1 MTLKTTIK
9 PITDKLKS
17 IPKKPGVYLYKDK
30 SDKIIYVGKAKNLRN
45 RVKSYFV
52 DSAIKRD
59 LKTWI
64 LKNTIYDV
72 EFFITDTEKEAL
84 ILENNL
90 IKTHRPKFNVRLKDD
105 KTYPYIQIT
114 NEPYPQVL
122 MTRKVIKDGSKYIG
136 PYTNV
141 IDVKNALRTIHKFF
155 QIRTC
160 TFALS
165 DESIQKN
172 KYKICLDFHIKR
184 CGGPCEAYQN
194 QEDYNKIIKNVE
206 RFLNGRSSELRE
218 DLENDMKFASDNM
231 DYEVAAKIRDTL
243 NSIDV
248 FYNKRQKVEKVEK
261 VSQEFVGISLDDQDV
276 CICILKVREGKV
288 IGKQEFML
296 VNKAFDDEHTIFE
309 NFMFTYYS
317 EHQIISDEIYFSDLF
332 DEYVE
337 LYQSFIRETTQ
348 SNVKLF
354 SAKIGDKAKLIR
366 LARINAKQ
374 KIDELKL
381 NRLKKDFTP
390 QGLISLKRDLRLKS
404 LPNYIEC
411 FDNSNIQGTDAVSSM
426 VVFKNGKPAKSEYR
440 KYKVKTVES
449 GKPDDFAT
457 MYEVVYRRYRRLT
470 DEKKTL
476 PDLIVVDGGKGQLS
490 SAVKALQD
498 LLIWPQPIIGLAKK
512 LEEVFIPGISDPQNI
527 PKTSS
532 AIRILQQ
539 IRDESH
545 RFAITFHRSLRKKR
559 TLQSELS
566 DIPGVGPNRV
576 KLLLI
581 EFGSIKSVKDA
592 PLERLEKTKGIP
604 KNVAMDI
611 FNYFKSESM
620 K

>member
-1 MTLKTTIK
+1 MNTKTPQK
-9 PITDKLKS
+9 PIYDKLKS
-17 IPKKPGVYLYKDK
+17 IPIKPGVYLYKDK
-30 SDKIIYVGKAKNLRN
+30 SEVIIYVGKAKNLRN

-59 LKTWI
+59 IKTWI

-114 NEPYPQVL
+114 NEPFPQVL
-122 MTRKVIKDGSKYIG
+122 MTRKIIKDGSQYIG

-141 IDVKNALRTIHKFF
+141 LDIKNALRTIHKFF

-160 TFALS
+160 TFAMTE
-165 DESIQKN
+165 ESIRN
-172 KYKICLDFHIKR
+172 KKHKICLDYHIKR
-184 CGGPCEAYQN
+184 CGGPCEAYQTK
-194 QEDYNKIIKNVE
+194 EDYNKIIKNVE

-218 DLENDMKFASDNM
+218 DLETDMKIASDQM
-231 DYEVAAKIRDTL
+231 EYEKAAKIRDTL

-261 VSQEFVGISLDDQDV
+261 VSQEFVGIALDDQDA

-288 IGKQEFML
+288 IGKQEFLL

-309 NFMFTYYS
+309 HFMFTYYS
-317 EHQIISDEIYFSDLF
+317 EHQIISEEIYFSDLF

-337 LYQSFIRETTQ
+337 LYQSFIREMSHT
-348 SNVKLF
+348 NVRLYA
-354 SAKIGDKAKLIR
+354 AKIGDKAKLIR

-404 LPNYIEC
+404 LPKHIEC
-411 FDNSNIQGTDAVSSM
+411 FDNSNIQGTDPVSSM

-440 KYKVKTVES
+440 KYKVKTVQS

-457 MYEVVYRRYRRLT
+457 MYEVVYRRYRRLS
-470 DEKKTL
+470 DEKKEL

-490 SAVKALQD
+490 SAVRALQD
-498 LLIWPQPIIGLAKK
+498 LLLWPHPIIGLAKK

-527 PKTSS
+527 PRTSS

-559 TLQSELS
+559 TLKSELS
-566 DIPGVGPNRV
+566 EIPGVGPNRV

-592 PLERLEKTKGIP
+592 PLERLENTKGIP
-604 KNVAMDI
+604 KNVALDI